1 MLIGSILKDQLPQ
14 LTLNRAVVERVTT
27 FKLLGVHVSSS
38 RKWAQHVD
46 ATSSRVLSQLY
57 FCFQQSQVGS
67 ARRRNIVQG
76 LVSTVLCETAQVLQC
91 NVM

>member
-1 MLIGSILKDQLPQ
+1 MRNANQQKTKKMLIGSILKDQLPQ

-57 FCFQQSQVGS
+57 FVKQLKCSS
-67 ARRRNIVQG
+67 
-76 LVSTVLCETAQVLQC
+76 
-91 NVM
+91 VM